1 MRSIRMV
8 ATGVGLAAVLVAG
21 ATGAEEKALGA
32 RLVDQMNA
40 LYGAHPGT
48 RANHATGAVF
58 EGTFVPAP
66 GADGLSSAVFLK
78 GPPTPLTIRFSNAG
92 GVPDAPDTH
101 PSVGGIRGMAIKFRL
116 ADGGEN
122 DIVCISANGF
132 PVATG
137 EDFLALLRAVSAS
150 GPNAAKPTAL
160 DMFLA
165 SHPAAAT
172 FLARP
177 RPVAMSYGTQPF
189 FGVNALKFT
198 NAQRVSKFGRYRI
211 VPELG
216 PAYVSDDEAAKRP
229 PTALADNLRGSLE
242 KGPVKFRLLVQVGAA
257 DDPTSDATKVWPDSQ
272 PTIELGEIAITKALD
287 TKKVEN
293 GLLFMPTNLTKGI
306 DVSDDPILNTRTEAY
321 GESYGRRIK

>member
-1 MRSIRMV
+1 MRSTRMV
-8 ATGVGLAAVLVAG
+8 ATGIGLAAVLVAG
-21 ATGAEEKALGA
+21 ATGAEEKALGT

-58 EGTFVPAP
+58 EGTFMPAP
-66 GADGLSSAVFLK
+66 GTDGLSSAVFLK

-137 EDFLALLRAVSAS
+137 EGFLALLRAVGAS

-165 SHPAAAT
+165 SHPATAA
-172 FLARP
+172 FLATP
-177 RPVAMSYGTQPF
+177 KPVAVSYGTQPF
-189 FGVNALKFT
+189 FGVSALKFT
-198 NAQRVSKFGRYRI
+198 NAQGVSKFGRYRI
-211 VPELG
+211 VSESG
-216 PAYVSDDEAAKRP
+216 PAYVSDEAAKRP
-229 PTALADNLRGSLE
+229 PTALADNLRAWRMIRQVMQPRFGRTADQPSSLA
-242 KGPVKFRLLVQVGAA
+242 KLQLPRHWT
-257 DDPTSDATKVWPDSQ
+257 PRRSRTDSCSC
-272 PTIELGEIAITKALD
+272 PA
-287 TKKVEN
+287 
-293 GLLFMPTNLTKGI
+293 
-306 DVSDDPILNTRTEAY
+306 
-321 GESYGRRIK
+321 